1 MRKMAMSL
9 DFVTVEMATKKKVQD
24 DRRGYFLHSGF
35 FLRRFTPE
43 MKTLRVSPQRDLD
56 SVEPL
61 ETKTISSVPRVIF
74 ETYRRRL
81 VYETLTLASML
92 RR

>member
-1 MRKMAMSL
+1 MRKVAMSL
-9 DFVTVEMATKKKVQD
+9 DFATVEMATKKKVQD

-61 ETKTISSVPRVIF
+61 STRILSFVHVSYVGL
-74 ETYRRRL
+74 YLACL
-81 VYETLTLASML
+81 VCETLTLASML
-92 RR
+92 RI